1 ITRDTKEFS
10 RLVRFAVHGML
21 QDAMAR
27 DAEAIAEKTGG
38 DARNIGDAFDHY
50 VAERDWFRLDP
61 AGRAAH
67 HTHIDPDGDCW
78 QVAQVLVDY
87 EDQNDWELRLEVDL
101 PASREAG
108 AVVMSW
114 VGLGPIG

>member
-1 ITRDTKEFS
+1 M
-10 RLVRFAVHGML
+10 RFAVHGLL

-38 DARNIGDAFDHY
+38 DARTIGDAFDHY

-67 HTHIDPDGDCW
+67 HTHIDRDGACW

-87 EDQNDWELRLEVDL
+87 EEQNDWELRVEVDL

-108 AVVMSW
+108 GVVMRW
-114 VGLGPIG
+114 LGLGPIG